1 MDGSEQKAVQGLLTA
16 IKNKICAKK
25 IFLIV
30 LLQFGVFIN
39 PLEIDGDIE
48 YDFFLILVNWHK
60 NKKCFFVKK
69 IIKSKAWVENIRQIF
84 RSDGHSILNN
94 KNRNQGW
101 DSSSSTKCLYYL
113 RKIVEC

>member
-48 YDFFLILVNWHK
+48 YDFFLILVN
-60 NKKCFFVKK
+60 
-69 IIKSKAWVENIRQIF
+69 
-84 RSDGHSILNN
+84 
-94 KNRNQGW
+94 
-101 DSSSSTKCLYYL
+101 
-113 RKIVEC
+113 